1 MGKYKT
7 HGRVAASKAKKES
20 TYRASSTKGTRNNER
35 AKKLPARASRSK
47 VSYKDESE
55 EESEELSEDDDN
67 DDDYS
72 LDDTIEFLEVEKK
85 PVFTVFESGAT
96 LEEGLCVVRSL
107 GGGKYELVNLDAIP
121 RNYIASEETGITIKN
136 IPERREMFAITK
148 ERWEEASV
156 KIELAAK
163 SAGK

>member
-1 MGKYKT
+1 MGKCKT
-7 HGRVAASKAKKES
+7 HGRVAASEAKKES
-20 TYRASSTKGTRNNER
+20 TYRASSTKGTRNNVR

-55 EESEELSEDDDN
+55 EESEEESNADDDGFGF
-67 DDDYS
+67 DDATE
-72 LDDTIEFLEVEKK
+72 LVEVEKK
-85 PVFTVFESGAT
+85 PVFTVFESEAP

-107 GGGKYELVNLDAIP
+107 GGGKYELVNLDAVP
-121 RNYIASEETGITIKN
+121 RNYLASEEIGITIKN
-136 IPERREMFAITK
+136 IPQRREMFTITK
-148 ERWEEASV
+148 ERWQEASV